1 MTIDSHVV
9 PLALSVL
16 WLIVTAMCW
25 RRAPAALL
33 GSALPTILLSWLFWQ
48 QAQGWSGDA
57 DQRLATF
64 GEFAL
69 AVMLGFVLG
78 LCMRTLFVGRRLADK
93 EQAAVDEAAFADA
106 LIDHPMLGLRSP
118 VAAPCDALATAPV
131 SPGWAEAA

>member
-1 MTIDSHVV
+1 LHLV

-16 WLIVTAMCW
+16 WLTVTAICW
-25 RRAPAALL
+25 RRAAAALI
-33 GSALPTILLSWLFWQ
+33 GSAPPTILLSWLFSQ

-69 AVMLGFVLG
+69 AVVLGFALG
-78 LCMRTLFVGRRLADK
+78 LCIRTLFVGGRAAPDEQPAAD
-93 EQAAVDEAAFADA
+93 ETAFADT
-106 LIDHPMLGLRSP
+106 LIDHPVLGPRSP
-118 VAAPCDALATAPV
+118 VAAPRDVLAAAPV